1 LPSVPVEIGA
11 EAVEGVV
18 PLPGP
23 ALQILPPTGKAR
35 GEGVRE
41 STNAEES
48 GRRNYEI
55 RRKTTNLEDTPRGTA
70 VDPQRLIQ
78 CPVERSAVIVEL
90 LP

>member
-1 LPSVPVEIGA
+1 LPPVPVEIGV

-18 PLPGP
+18 PLPGS

-41 STNAEES
+41 STNMEES

-55 RRKTTNLEDTPRGTA
+55 
-70 VDPQRLIQ
+70 
-78 CPVERSAVIVEL
+78 
-90 LP
+90 

>member
-1 LPSVPVEIGA
+1 LPPVPIEISV

-18 PLPGP
+18 PLLGP
-23 ALQILPPTGKAR
+23 ALQILPLTGKAR

-55 RRKTTNLEDTPRGTA
+55 
-70 VDPQRLIQ
+70 
-78 CPVERSAVIVEL
+78 
-90 LP
+90 

>member
-1 LPSVPVEIGA
+1 LPLVPVEIGV

-41 STNAEES
+41 ART
-48 GRRNYEI
+48 
-55 RRKTTNLEDTPRGTA
+55 RKKAGGETTKSDEKPLTWKTHHAGP
-70 VDPQRLIQ
+70 LWI
-78 CPVERSAVIVEL
+78 RSAHSA
-90 LP
+90 PG